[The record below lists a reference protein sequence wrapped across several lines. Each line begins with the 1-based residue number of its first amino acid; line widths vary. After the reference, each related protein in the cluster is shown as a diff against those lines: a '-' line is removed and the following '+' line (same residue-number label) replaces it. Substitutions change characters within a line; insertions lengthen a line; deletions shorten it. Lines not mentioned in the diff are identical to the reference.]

1 MNADF
6 LAVLEFWEREKGI
19 NRDVLVAAVH
29 EALLS
34 AAKKAVG
41 PARELRVV
49 IDQKNGDIKAFAKL
63 MVSDRVVSKHDQI
76 SIFDARRIKPD
87 AQVGEEL
94 EIEVTP
100 VGFGRIAAQFAK
112 QALMQHIRRAE
123 KQLIFTEFKD
133 RVGDIIS
140 GTVRRFERSDV
151 TVDLGKYEA
160 LLPNRERVPTEEYQ
174 VGERIR
180 CYVKAVEQT
189 PHGPEIILSRADP
202 QFVIKLFQ
210 LEVSE
215 INDGT
220 IEVKGIAR
228 EPGFRTKFAVYS
240 RDEKV
245 DPVGACVGLR
255 GQRVK
260 NVVRELN
267 NEKVDIIKWDPNV
280 RNFITNALAPAK
292 LKTFEIDEARRRV
305 KVLVSED
312 QLSLAIG
319 KRGQNAR
326 LTSKLSGWQVDIEP
340 EHVAT
345 MGFAEKVAQAV
356 RAVAAIPGI
365 TPEQADALVHGGLLS
380 LEDLLQ
386 AEASY
391 LAEIPAIGD
400 QAPAIIEAV
409 KAEVARRNGP
419 AGEAGETSAA

>member
-19 NRDVLVAAVH
+19 NRSVLLAAVE

-41 PARELRVV
+41 PARELRVA
-49 IDQKNGDIKAFAKL
+49 IDPKSGDIKAFAKL
-63 MVSDRVVSKHDQI
+63 VATDKVISKHDQI
-76 SIFDARRIKPD
+76 SIFDARRIKAD
-87 AQVGEEL
+87 AQMGE
-94 EIEVTP
+94 EIEVEVTP
-100 VGFGRIAAQFAK
+100 TDFGRIASQNAK

-123 KQLIFTEFKD
+123 KQLIYAEFKD
-133 RVGDIIS
+133 RTGDIVS
-140 GTVRRFERSDV
+140 GTVRRFDRSDV

-174 VGERIR
+174 IGERIR
-180 CYVKAVEQT
+180 CYVRAVET
-189 PHGPEIILSRADP
+189 TAHGPEIILSRADP

-228 EPGFRTKFAVYS
+228 EPGFRTKLAVYT

-260 NVVRELN
+260 NIVRELN
-267 NEKVDIIKWDPNV
+267 NEKVDIIRWDPHI
-280 RNFITNALAPAK
+280 RTFITNALAPAK
-292 LKTFEIDEARRRV
+292 LKSFEIDETKKRV
-305 KVLVSED
+305 KIWVSED

-326 LTSKLSGWQVDIEP
+326 LTSKLTGWQVDIDA
-340 EHVAT
+340 EHVAVF
-345 MGFAEKVAQAV
+345 GFEEKMAQAV
-356 RAVAAIPGI
+356 QALAAIPGI
-365 TPEQADALVHGGLLS
+365 TPEQANVLVHNGLTS
-380 LEDLLQ
+380 LEALLQ
-386 AEASY
+386 VEMSDLAGIPEIGPDNAGAILDAARAEQKRKS
-391 LAEIPAIGD
+391 LTVGQTP
-400 QAPAIIEAV
+400 V
-409 KAEVARRNGP
+409 TN
-419 AGEAGETSAA
+419 

>member
-19 NRDVLVAAVH
+19 NRDVLVGGVQ

-41 PARELRVV
+41 PARELRVA
-49 IDQKNGDIKAFAKL
+49 IDQKNGDIRAFAKL
-63 MVSDRVVSKHDQI
+63 VVSERVISTHDQI
-76 SIFDARRIKPD
+76 SVFDARRIKSD
-87 AQVGEEL
+87 AQVGEEV
-94 EIEVTP
+94 EVEVTP
-100 VGFGRIAAQFAK
+100 VGFGRIAAQYAK

-123 KQLIFTEFKD
+123 KQLIFSEFKD
-133 RVGDIIS
+133 RVSDIIS
-140 GTVRRFERSDV
+140 GTVRRFDRSDV
-151 TVDLGKYEA
+151 LIDLGKYEA

-180 CYVKAVEQT
+180 CYVKAVEQG
-189 PHGPEIILSRADP
+189 PHGPEIILSRSDP
-202 QFVIKLFQ
+202 RFVIKLFQ

-220 IEVKGIAR
+220 IEIKGIAR
-228 EPGFRTKFAVYS
+228 EPGFRTKLAVWT

-260 NVVRELN
+260 NIVRELN
-267 NEKVDIIKWDPNV
+267 NEKVDIIRWSPNV
-280 RNFITNALAPAK
+280 REFITNALAPAK
-292 LKTFEIDEARRRV
+292 LKAFEIDEAHKRARI
-305 KVLVSED
+305 LTSED

-326 LTSKLSGWQVDIEP
+326 LTSKLTGWQVDIEP

-356 RAVAAIPGI
+356 KAVASIPGI

-400 QAPAIIEAV
+400 QAPAILEAV

>member
-19 NRDVLVAAVH
+19 SRDILVAAVE

-34 AAKKAVG
+34 AAKKAGG
-41 PARELRVV
+41 PARELRCV
-49 IDQKNGDIKAFAKL
+49 IDQKTGDIKAFAKL
-63 MVSDRVVSKHDQI
+63 VVSEKVASKHDQI
-76 SIFDARRIKPD
+76 SVFDARRLKAD
-87 AQVGEEL
+87 AQLGEEL
-94 EIEVTP
+94 EVEVTP
-100 VGFGRIAAQFAK
+100 AGFGRIASQYAK

-133 RVGDIIS
+133 RIGDIMS
-140 GTVRRFERSDV
+140 GVVRRFERSDV
-151 TVDLGKYEA
+151 TIDLGKYEA

-174 VGERIR
+174 IGERIR
-180 CYVKAVEQT
+180 CYVKAVET
-189 PHGPEIILSRADP
+189 GTHGPEIILSRADP

-220 IEVKGIAR
+220 IEIKGIAR
-228 EPGFRTKFAVYS
+228 EPGFRTKLAVYT

-260 NVVRELN
+260 NIVRELN
-267 NEKVDIIKWDPNV
+267 NEKVDIIRWDPNV
-280 RNFITNALAPAK
+280 KNFITNALAPAK
-292 LKTFEIDEARRRV
+292 LKAFEIDEATKRV
-305 KVLVSED
+305 RIIVSED

-340 EHVAT
+340 EVVVT
-345 MGFAEKVAQAV
+345 KGFEEKVAEAV
-356 RAVAAIPGI
+356 ESLASIPGI
-365 TPEQADALVHGGLLS
+365 TREQADVLVHHGLTR

-386 AEASY
+386 AEETDFAGIPQ
-391 LAEIPAIGD
+391 LAD
-400 QAPAIIEAV
+400 QAGAIMEAAR
-409 KAEVARRNGP
+409 AEGARRTLKV
-419 AGEAGETSAA
+419 GETPLST